1 VLDLRGQ
8 LLRAAVGF
16 ATCSMPSY
24 GRALRAAAPG
34 WTVGPEVAKP
44 LQHPVSPVR
53 AVLLALAMCAPL
65 VTPSPGIAQNNF
77 EIQVYGSETVA
88 PGSTMVE
95 LHSNVAAEGST
106 KTTDHL
112 LRTQGAFHE
121 TLEVTQGWTSWFET
135 GFYVFTSIQPDTTW
149 EWVGD
154 HIRPRVRAP
163 EGWNLP
169 VGLSLSAEI
178 GYQRRAFSTDTWTLE
193 LRPIIDKQWKRWYVS
208 INPVLDRA
216 IQGESTGNGF
226 EFSPAA
232 KVSCEVAPKVALGLE
247 YYGSLGPVTH
257 FNRAHDQQHQLFPVI
272 DLDLGPKWEF
282 NFGVG
287 FGLTPS
293 TDRLIVKMILGYR
306 FEWAGGEQK

>member
-1 VLDLRGQ
+1 MLN
-8 LLRAAVGF
+8 A
-16 ATCSMPSY
+16 SY
-24 GRALRAAAPG
+24 DRALHALRTWMDSWSGARSG
-34 WTVGPEVAKP
+34 RWRGPYT
-44 LQHPVSPVR
+44 SCMTSTVR
-53 AVLLALAMCAPL
+53 AVLLVLALCATL
-65 VTPSPGIAQNNF
+65 VMPSPVGAQNNF
-77 EIQVYGSETVA
+77 EIQVYSSETVA

-121 TLEVTQGWTSWFET
+121 TLEITQGWTSWFET

-163 EGWNLP
+163 ESWDLP

-178 GYQRRAFSTDTWTLE
+178 GYQRSAFSTDTWTLE
-193 LRPIIDKQWKRWYVS
+193 LRPIIDKQWSRWYVS

-216 IQGESTGNGF
+216 IKGESTGKGF

-232 KVSCEVAPKVALGLE
+232 KVSYTVAPKVAAGLE
-247 YYGSLGPVTH
+247 YYGSLGSVTH

-272 DLDLGPKWEF
+272 DLDLGPNWEF

-306 FEWAGGEQK
+306 FDWGGGARK

>member
-1 VLDLRGQ
+1 M
-8 LLRAAVGF
+8 
-16 ATCSMPSY
+16 TSPS
-24 GRALRAAAPG
+24 
-34 WTVGPEVAKP
+34 
-44 LQHPVSPVR
+44 R
-53 AVLLALAMCAPL
+53 AVLLVLCAAL
-65 VTPSPGIAQNNF
+65 VTSSPVAAQNNF

-121 TLEVTQGWTSWFET
+121 TLEITQGWTPWFET

-149 EWVGD
+149 EWVGA

-163 EGWNLP
+163 ESWHLP
-169 VGLSLSAEI
+169 VGLSLSAEV

-193 LRPIIDKQWKRWYVS
+193 LRPIIDKQRKSWYGS

-216 IQGESTGNGF
+216 IKGESTGNGF

-232 KVSCEVAPKVALGLE
+232 KVSYTVAPKVAVGLE
-247 YYGSLGPVTH
+247 YYGALGSVTH

-287 FGLTPS
+287 LGLTPS

-306 FEWAGGEQK
+306 FDWGGGERK